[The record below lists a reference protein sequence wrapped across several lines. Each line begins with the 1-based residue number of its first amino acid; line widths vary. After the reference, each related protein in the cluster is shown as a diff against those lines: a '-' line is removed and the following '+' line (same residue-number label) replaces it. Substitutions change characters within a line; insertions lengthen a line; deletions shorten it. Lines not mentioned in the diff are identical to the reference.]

1 MFTMPTKKKTTTKT
15 AKTTKKPATTP
26 DKPKRRK
33 PPTPHSIQAATPG
46 PARDPEP
53 IETSGTD
60 GLTDRQRVFV
70 SEYTRIWNATEA
82 ARIAGYKDPVASGYE
97 NRLKPEVKA
106 AIDARLKAHHLGADE
121 VLARLA
127 DHAMGS
133 MEDFISVRVNP
144 ETEQPEPVIDIE
156 KARQAGKLHLIK
168 KIRIDDKG
176 TAIEL
181 YDADAALT
189 LVGKHHEL
197 FTEKQKIEGEVTTR
211 ITNLNDLLKI
221 AYGPKPEP
229 PSPE

>member
-1 MFTMPTKKKTTTKT
+1 MFTMKKKTTTKST
-15 AKTTKKPATTP
+15 KATKETTRVKPA
-26 DKPKRRK
+26 RRK
-33 PPTPHSIQAATPG
+33 PPTPKPIQAATPE
-46 PARDPEP
+46 PAREPEP

-133 MEDFISVRVNP
+133 MADFISIRTNLD
-144 ETEQPEPVIDIE
+144 TGYPEPVIDIE

-197 FTEKQKIEGEVTTR
+197 FTEKQKIEGEVSTR

-221 AYGPKPEP
+221 AYGPKPSP
-229 PSPE
+229 TPSE

>member
-1 MFTMPTKKKTTTKT
+1 MFTMPTKKQKPTTKST
-15 AKTTKKPATTP
+15 KATKETTRVKPA
-26 DKPKRRK
+26 RRK
-33 PPTPHSIQAATPG
+33 PPTPHPIQAATPE
-46 PARDPEP
+46 PAREPEP
-53 IETSGTD
+53 IETPGTD
-60 GLTDRQRVFV
+60 GLTDRQRIFCD
-70 SEYTRIWNATEA
+70 EYLRRWNATEA
-82 ARIAGYKDPVASGYE
+82 ARIAGYKDPEVQGW
-97 NRLKPEVKA
+97 RLKQNVAVKA
-106 AIDARLKAHHLGADE
+106 AIETRLKAHHLGADE

-133 MEDFISVRVNP
+133 MEDFISVRTNLD
-144 ETEQPEPVIDIE
+144 TGYPEPVIDIE
-156 KARQAGKLHLIK
+156 KARCAGKLHLIK

-197 FTEKQKIEGEVTTR
+197 FTEKQKIEGEVSAR

>member
-1 MFTMPTKKKTTTKT
+1 MFTMPTKKKTTTKNT
-15 AKTTKKPATTP
+15 KPTKKPTAAP

-33 PPTPHSIQAATPG
+33 PPTPHPIQAATPE
-46 PARDPEP
+46 PAREPEP
-53 IETSGTD
+53 IEIEGID
-60 GLTDRQRVFV
+60 GLNDRQRVFCD
-70 SEYTRIWNATEA
+70 EYLRRWNATEA
-82 ARIAGYKDPVASGYE
+82 ARIAGYNDPEVQGW
-97 NRLKPEVKA
+97 RLKQNAVVKS
-106 AIDARLKAHHLGADE
+106 AIDARLKSHHLGADE

-133 MEDFISVRVNP
+133 MEDFVSIRTNLD
-144 ETEQPEPVIDIE
+144 TGNPEPVIDIE
-156 KARQAGKLHLIK
+156 KARRAGKLHLIK

-229 PSPE
+229 PNPE

>member
-1 MFTMPTKKKTTTKT
+1 MFTMTKKKTPT
-15 AKTTKKPATTP
+15 KTTKHTKKPTSAP
-26 DKPKRRK
+26 DNPKRRK
-33 PPTPHSIQAATPG
+33 PPTPRPIKAATPE
-46 PARDPEP
+46 PAREPEP
-53 IETSGTD
+53 IETSGTY

-70 SEYTRIWNATEA
+70 SEYTRLWNATEA
-82 ARIAGYKDPVASGYE
+82 ARIAGYKDPYASGYE

-133 MEDFISVRVNP
+133 MEDFISVRTNLD
-144 ETEQPEPVIDIE
+144 TGYPEPTIDIE
-156 KARQAGKLHLIK
+156 KARKAGKLHLIK

-197 FTEKQKIEGEVTTR
+197 FTERQKIEGEVSTR

-229 PSPE
+229 PSQE